1 MTAPSVTLR
10 DLTPDDSALI
20 HGWRNGEAVRAF
32 MYTDHLISAEEHAR
46 WFAGIAG
53 DDRRRYWIIEADG
66 KPVGLANLYDIDRRH
81 GRCAWAYYLADPS
94 VRGAG
99 VGSYVEFWMIEQVF
113 GPQGLT
119 KLWCEVLETN
129 EAVWRLHE
137 KHGFVREARFR
148 RHVVKDGQAIDVLG
162 LGLLHEEW
170 ATRRE
175 AMAAR
180 LVEKGFTPPSRVTQ

>member
-1 MTAPSVTLR
+1 MTAPAVTLR
-10 DLTPDDSALI
+10 DLTPDDSARI

-32 MYTDHLISAEEHAR
+32 MYTDHLISPEEHAR
-46 WFAGIAG
+46 WFAGIAA

-66 KPVGLANLYDIDRRH
+66 RPVGLANLYDIDRRH

-94 VRGAG
+94 VRGLG
-99 VGSYVEFWMIEQVF
+99 LGSYVEFWMIEQVF
-113 GPQGLT
+113 GAQGLT

-137 KHGFVREARFR
+137 KHGFVQEARFR
-148 RHVVKDGQAIDVLG
+148 RHVVQDGWAIDVLG
-162 LGLLHEEW
+162 QGLLQEDR
-170 ATRRE
+170 AARRE

-180 LVEKGFTPPSRVTQ
+180 LVEKGVTPPSRAV